1 MSRTL
6 KVAAAQVGTINIS
19 TPRSSTLPRL
29 LALLETAH
37 IQKVQLV
44 VYPECTLTT
53 FFPRHL
59 IDSQTT
65 LDTFFE
71 HSDVTTSPSTRA
83 LFDKAA
89 DYEIDI
95 VVGYAE
101 REESGRGFNTCI
113 YYSASERRV
122 LAKYRKVHLPGTVEP
137 FEEPD
142 AVNQL
147 EKRYFTPGD
156 LGFQAFRA
164 PNLVPDVWRKSTSDA
179 IDSGAATGEIEVM
192 ANQGKG
198 DPVIGMLI
206 CNDRRWPEAWRAYA
220 LQGAELILYGYNTG
234 GNLPALWGSR
244 KPLTPVQAEQEAL
257 FHSKLVQQANS
268 YMNACFS
275 VSAARCGLDDGRYDL
290 IAGSMIVDP
299 EGHVVAEAETKGDE
313 LVVAEI
319 DLGECRQGKEK
330 TFDFGRHRRV
340 ETYGVICERTGVVE
354 PELLG

>member
-65 LDTFFE
+65 LDT
-71 HSDVTTSPSTRA
+71 
-83 LFDKAA
+83 
-89 DYEIDI
+89 
-95 VVGYAE
+95 
-101 REESGRGFNTCI
+101 
-113 YYSASERRV
+113 ASERRV